1 MAYEYGK
8 VRIQLRNDTVANLSG
23 TNPRLASGEAAFARD
38 TNTLKIGP
46 GFYNSISAIAGG
58 GGGAGDITAVTAGT
72 GLDGGGA
79 AGGVT
84 LNIDTSVLT
93 TGNLSAG
100 TGLNLN
106 LAAKRL
112 DIDGT
117 VIQTGDLN
125 AKLQS
130 SSGIVLTYV
139 SSPATLSIATSGQIL
154 ANMSGAPANA
164 TAAGSQGELR
174 FDQTHLY
181 IAIKDN
187 TWKRVAIS
195 TF

>member
-38 TNTLKIGP
+38 TNALKIGP
-46 GFYNSISAIAGG
+46 GFYNSISAVAG

-84 LNIDTSVLT
+84 LNIDTSVIT
-93 TGNLSAG
+93 TGNLLAG
-100 TGLNLN
+100 SGLNLN

-112 DIDGT
+112 DIDAT

-130 SSGIVLTYV
+130 ASGIVLTYV
-139 SSPATLSIATSGQIL
+139 ASPATLSVAVSGQIL

-174 FDQTHLY
+174 FTQTHIY

-187 TWKRVAIS
+187 TWKRAAIS